1 MDIQADIIWI
11 QSELTKVKDPELIS
25 AFKNLLKFRAKH
37 IKKDGWDVISDEEKN
52 DILEGVKEIEEGNF
66 LTHEEVM
73 ENPRKW
79 S

>member
-37 IKKDGWDVISDEEKN
+37 IKKDWWDVISDEEKN